1 MRRRDG
7 VLIIVQNLSVPRDR
21 RVWLECQALVAAGRR
36 VSVICPQGE
45 GEARVEDLDGVRIHR
60 YPSPPATTGAASFV
74 WEFAYCWLRTLV
86 LAARIWLRRP
96 FEAIQACNPP
106 DTYWLLAL
114 LFRPLGVRFVY
125 DQHDLCPELYESRFA
140 NPSAALH
147 RALLLLE
154 RCTYRSADHV
164 IATNETYRSRAIG
177 RGKVDP
183 DRVTVVRNG
192 PRTDR
197 LRPGPEVPELR
208 RGRRHLACYVGV
220 MGPQDGVELIVHA
233 AAHYVRVLGRDDC
246 SFALLG
252 SGDCHH
258 DLVELVASLGLD
270 DVVSLPGW
278 ADDAEL
284 TAYLST
290 ASVGL
295 SPDPMSSFNDA
306 STMNKTMEYMA
317 FGLPVVAF
325 DLRETRISAQ
335 DAAMYVPPNDTDKFA
350 RTIADLLDDDA
361 LRARMRSAGRERAV
375 TELDWRHQVPGYVA
389 LYEGLLDS

>member
-86 LAARIWLRRP
+86 LAARIWMRRP

-389 LYEGLLDS
+389 LYEGLLGS

>member
-1 MRRRDG
+1 MRRREG

-36 VSVICPQGE
+36 VSVICPQGD
-45 GEARVEDLDGVRIHR
+45 GEARAEDLDGVRIHR
-60 YPSPPATTGAASFV
+60 YPSPPTTTGAASFV

-86 LAARIWLRRP
+86 LALRIWLSHP

-140 NPSAALH
+140 NPSPALH

-177 RGKVDP
+177 RGRVDP

-252 SGDCHH
+252 SGDCHQ
-258 DLVELVASLGLD
+258 DLVELVASLGLED
-270 DVVSLPGW
+270 IVSLPGW
-278 ADDAEL
+278 ADDAQL

-361 LRARMRSAGRERAV
+361 LRSRMRVAGRDRAV
-375 TELDWRHQVPGYVA
+375 SELDWRHQVPAYVA
-389 LYEGLLDS
+389 LYERLLHS